1 MAKKKVTQG
10 KIAEILGISRNTVS
24 KALNND
30 SSVSEQL
37 RQTIRNT
44 AIELGYKKL
53 VVIDEKGG
61 VYKQNVALVSI
72 GNVLVDSFWNTFIV
86 GFEKKLRMLRYN
98 MTLSILDEEEA
109 QNLVMPNNLS
119 SSYVAGVVFIG
130 VCTKE
135 FAEKMLS
142 LGIPTVFIDTFWDVD
157 VNNLYADTIMVDNY
171 HSVYKITEH
180 LIQNGHKKIGFS
192 GDIYTCKSYY
202 ERWLGFKQAL
212 ADNNLE
218 YDESVCTIGKNILGQ
233 YTDGVTLYN
242 KFKSLEEKPTAMVCC
257 NDGCA
262 IQFMIH
268 LKDDNYNIPEDIAV
282 AGFDNL
288 REASYFYPSLTT
300 VEGYREHLGQRA
312 ADQIVKRINEPL
324 EQFEMIR
331 LQSKPIF
338 RDSTKCVVT
347 KKKQS

>member
-10 KIAEILGISRNTVS
+10 KIAEVLGISRNTVS

-30 SSVSEQL
+30 TSVSEQL

-72 GNVLVDSFWNTFIV
+72 GNVLVDSYWNTFIV

-98 MTLSILDEEEA
+98 MTLSILDEEEVDD
-109 QNLVMPNNLS
+109 LVLPDNLS
-119 SSYVAGVVFIG
+119 SSYVAGIVFIG
-130 VCTKE
+130 VCTK
-135 FAEKMLS
+135 AYVEKLVS
-142 LGIPTVFIDTFWDVD
+142 LGIPTVFIDTFWDVN
-157 VNNLYADTIMVDNY
+157 VNNLYADTILVDNF

-180 LIQNGHKKIGFS
+180 LIQNGHTRIGFS

-202 ERWLGFKQAL
+202 ERWLGYKQAL
-212 ADNNLE
+212 LDYKLD
-218 YDESVCTIGKNILGQ
+218 YDEEICTIGQNIPGQ
-233 YTDGVTLYN
+233 YTDGVTLYE
-242 KFKSLEEKPTAMVCC
+242 KFKNLTEKPTAMVCC

-268 LKDDNYNIPEDIAV
+268 LKEDNYKIPEDIAV

-288 REASYFYPSLTT
+288 REASFFYPALTT

-312 ADQIVKRINEPL
+312 ADQIVKRINEPS
-324 EQFEMIR
+324 ERFELIR

-338 RDSTKCVVT
+338 RDSTKSVVS
-347 KKKQS
+347 KKKK